1 MPRDKE
7 QMIAHENKAKIEIN
21 EALRDKKKYCML
33 PGGLA
38 AKVGAGAAAARYLHL
53 LLAVSRASSTCP

>member
-38 AKVGAGAAAARYLHL
+38 AKVGAGAAAVRYL

>member
-21 EALRDKKKYCML
+21 EALREKKKYCML

-38 AKVGAGAAAARYLHL
+38 AKVGAGAAAARYS
-53 LLAVSRASSTCP
+53 LLAASRASSTCP